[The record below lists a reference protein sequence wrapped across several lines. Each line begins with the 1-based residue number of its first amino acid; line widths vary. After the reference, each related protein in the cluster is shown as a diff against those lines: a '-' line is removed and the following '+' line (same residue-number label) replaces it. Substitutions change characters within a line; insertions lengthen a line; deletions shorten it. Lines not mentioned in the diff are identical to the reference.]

1 MYRVYANTKGII
13 EAWKARVQPTRG
25 RGGWDESKW
34 TGYLRLNTSE
44 VCAGDWRVE
53 AL

>member
-1 MYRVYANTKGII
+1 MYRVYANTKEII
-13 EAWKARVQPTRG
+13 EAWKGRVQPTGWVRG
-25 RGGWDESKW
+25 IRMDRVLAIGE
-34 TGYLRLNTSE
+34 SE